1 MNVSNSKMKSFDEY
15 YEKNIKNVEF
25 ESGNDNSNVN
35 SSFNN
40 SNNQNSKKNN
50 VYNKNNFH
58 KNYDKNFNG
67 KNNKNDKQSNN
78 HNNKHQI
85 NNQNKQVIDNKNS
98 NIQNYNSPNNNNQNN
113 NQSNPAVN
121 SKYNN
126 NQNSNNS
133 FNNQNTGTRNDFS
146 NITNPSNQA
155 YIERMTAKNRKFL
168 ENYNPKKNAKIKII
182 PLGGLNA
189 IGMNITLIED
199 ENDII
204 IIDCGNA
211 FPTEDLLGIDL
222 VIPDISYLKKNQNKI
237 RGLVLTH
244 GHEDHIGAIPYVFKE
259 INVPIY
265 GTRLTLA
272 LVEGKLIEHKI
283 TGYKLNTV
291 NFSDI
296 VKLGNMYVEFIKTN
310 HSIVDSAALAI
321 YTKAGIV
328 MHTGDFKVDY
338 TPVFGDSIDLSHFA
352 EIGRM
357 GVLALL
363 SDSTNAIKP
372 GFTMSER
379 TVGKIFDSIFNE
391 HNNDRIIVSTFAS
404 NVDRVRQV
412 IDTASR
418 YGRKVAIEGKSMI
431 NIINIATALGYIN
444 VPKGTLIQTDMLKNF
459 KDEKTVIITTGSQGE
474 SMAALSRMAKGTNKK
489 INIKAGDVVILS
501 SSPIPGNEK
510 AVNRI
515 IDELYRLHATV
526 IYQDTH
532 VSGHACAEELKL
544 IYTLVNPKYAIPLH
558 GEYRHRKEAASLA
571 ESVGVDKK
579 KCLLLEIGDVLEI
592 CEDSAEVKDHVSA
605 NAIYV
610 DGLGVGDVGNIVLR
624 DRQTLATG
632 GMVIIALALSDTSSE
647 LISGPDIISKGFVY
661 MKESEDLING
671 LKDVVKKSIDEYR
684 KDNSNDWKRL
694 KSMVV
699 SAAEDYL
706 WKVIKREP
714 LIIPVIISV

>member
-15 YEKNIKNVEF
+15 YEKNMKNTEL
-25 ESGNDNSNVN
+25 EYGNDNTSDKTK
-35 SSFNN
+35 
-40 SNNQNSKKNN
+40 SNNKFDSDIK
-50 VYNKNNFH
+50 H
-58 KNYDKNFNG
+58 
-67 KNNKNDKQSNN
+67 NNKNAGYKGMKGNNYKNSNKNFDNIKHNN
-78 HNNKHQI
+78 HNNNAKQ
-85 NNQNKQVIDNKNS
+85 NDFNKQTS
-98 NIQNYNSPNNNNQNN
+98 NNDVSKQNN
-113 NQSNPAVN
+113 NINSNPN
-121 SKYNN
+121 SI
-126 NQNSNNS
+126 S
-133 FNNQNTGTRNDFS
+133 S
-146 NITNPSNQA
+146 NISGNHS
-155 YIERMTAKNRKFL
+155 YIEKMTAKNRKFL
-168 ENYNPKKNAKIKII
+168 ENYNPRKNSKIKII
-182 PLGGLNA
+182 PLGGLNT

-199 ENDII
+199 DNDII

-222 VIPDISYLKKNQNKI
+222 VIPDVTYLKKNQNKI

-244 GHEDHIGAIPYVFKE
+244 GHEDHIGAIPYIFKE

-272 LVEGKLIEHKI
+272 LVEGKLKEHKI
-283 TGYKLNTV
+283 TNYKLNTV

-321 YTKAGIV
+321 YTKAGII

-338 TPVFGDSIDLSHFA
+338 TPVFGDAIDLPHFA

-379 TVGKIFDSIFNE
+379 TVGKMFDAIFNE

-459 KDEKTVIITTGSQGE
+459 PDAKTVIITTGSQGE
-474 SMAALSRMAKGTNKK
+474 SMAALSRMAQGANKK
-489 INIKAGDVVILS
+489 ISIKAGDVVILS

-544 IYTLVNPKYAIPLH
+544 IYTLVNPKYAIPVH
-558 GEYRHRKEAASLA
+558 GEYRHRKEAANLA
-571 ESVGVDKK
+571 ESVGVEKK
-579 KCLLLEIGDVLEI
+579 KCLLLEIGDVLSI
-592 CEDSAEVKDHVSA
+592 CEDSAEIIDRIPA
-605 NAIYV
+605 NGIYV

-632 GMVIIALALSDTSSE
+632 GMVIIAMALSDASSE
-647 LISGPDIISKGFVY
+647 LVSGPDIISKGFVY

-671 LKDVVKKSIDEYR
+671 LKAVVRDAIKEYR
-684 KDNSNDWKRL
+684 KENSNDWKKL
-694 KSMVV
+694 KSMVTTV
-699 SAAEDYL
+699 AEDYL

-714 LIIPVIISV
+714 LVIPVIISV

>member
-15 YEKNIKNVEF
+15 YEKNIKNAEL
-25 ESGNDNSNVN
+25 ESENDNNVN
-35 SSFNN
+35 INKN
-40 SNNQNSKKNN
+40 NNQNNNSQNNKKNN
-50 VYNKNNFH
+50 GYNKNNSH

-67 KNNKNDKQSNN
+67 KNNKN
-78 HNNKHQI
+78 
-85 NNQNKQVIDNKNS
+85 VDNK
-98 NIQNYNSPNNNNQNN
+98 NNNNQNN
-113 NQSNPAVN
+113 NMNN
-121 SKYNN
+121 KHNN
-126 NQNSNNS
+126 NQNDNMNNKHNNNQNNN
-133 FNNQNTGTRNDFS
+133 FNNQNLGNNYS
-146 NITNPSNQA
+146 NITNPSNQS
-155 YIERMTAKNRKFL
+155 YIEKMTAKNRKFL

-222 VIPDISYLKKNQNKI
+222 VIPDVSYLKKNQHKV

-244 GHEDHIGAIPYVFKE
+244 GHEDHIGAIPYIFKE

-265 GTRLTLA
+265 GTKLTLA
-272 LVEGKLIEHKI
+272 LVEGKLKEHKI

-310 HSIVDSAALAI
+310 HSIVDSTALAI

-474 SMAALSRMAKGTNKK
+474 SMAALSRMAQGTNKK

-544 IYTLVNPKYAIPLH
+544 IYTLVNPKYAIPVH
-558 GEYRHRKEAASLA
+558 GEYRHRREAAILA
-571 ESVGVDKK
+571 ESVGVEKK
-579 KCLLLEIGDVLEI
+579 KCLLIENGDVLEI
-592 CEDSAEVKDHVSA
+592 CEDSAEVKDHVTA

-632 GMVIIALALSDTSSE
+632 GMVIIAMALSDASSE

-671 LKDVVKKSIDEYR
+671 LKDVIKSTIETYR

-694 KSMVV
+694 KAMVTT
-699 SAAEDYL
+699 AAEDYL

>member
-15 YEKNIKNVEF
+15 YEKNIKNAEL
-25 ESGNDNSNVN
+25 EYENETNNN
-35 SSFNN
+35 AKNHFNAN
-40 SNNQNSKKNN
+40 KNGQNNTRKNN
-50 VYNKNNFH
+50 DYNKNNSH

-67 KNNKNDKQSNN
+67 KNSKNTDKQNANN
-78 HNNKHQI
+78 YNA
-85 NNQNKQVIDNKNS
+85 NKQVANNKNS
-98 NIQNYNSPNNNNQNN
+98 NTQNNNTQNTNSVSNNKYNNQNN
-113 NQSNPAVN
+113 NSLNHASHNNFGNVLNP
-121 SKYNN
+121 N
-126 NQNSNNS
+126 NQS
-133 FNNQNTGTRNDFS
+133 
-146 NITNPSNQA
+146 
-155 YIERMTAKNRKFL
+155 YIEKMTAKNRKFL

-204 IIDCGNA
+204 IVDCGIA

-265 GTRLTLA
+265 GTKLTLA
-272 LVEGKLIEHKI
+272 LVEGKLKEHKI
-283 TGYKLNTV
+283 TSYKLNTV

-321 YTKAGIV
+321 YTKAGII

-391 HNNDRIIVSTFAS
+391 HCNDRIIVSTFAS
-404 NVDRVRQV
+404 NVDRVRQI

-444 VPKGTLIQTDMLKNF
+444 IPKGTLIQTDMLKNF

-474 SMAALSRMAKGTNKK
+474 SMAALSRMAQGANKK
-489 INIKAGDVVILS
+489 ISIKSGDVVILS

-544 IYTLVNPKYAIPLH
+544 IYTLVNPKYAIPVH

-571 ESVGVDKK
+571 ESVGVEKK
-579 KCLLLEIGDVLEI
+579 KCLLLEVGDVLEI

-632 GMVIIALALSDTSSE
+632 GMVIIALALSDASSE

-671 LKDVVKKSIDEYR
+671 LKDVVRKSIEEYR

-694 KSMVV
+694 KAMVV

>member
-1 MNVSNSKMKSFDEY
+1 MCIHNGMGELCEPYEIKIRSKKIRKMNVSNSKMKSFDEY
-15 YEKNIKNVEF
+15 YEKNMKNADLEY
-25 ESGNDNSNVN
+25 GNDSADSSSDKTKSNN
-35 SSFNN
+35 KFNN
-40 SNNQNSKKNN
+40 DNKYNNKKTGHKNMKGNNVKNN
-50 VYNKNNFH
+50 
-58 KNYDKNFNG
+58 NYTKT
-67 KNNKNDKQSNN
+67 NDY
-78 HNNKHQI
+78 
-85 NNQNKQVIDNKNS
+85 NKQVNNTQNNNNQS
-98 NIQNYNSPNNNNQNN
+98 VNNNTNYNKGYNKPSHNIVNNGNNQNN
-113 NQSNPAVN
+113 NIMSNMA
-121 SKYNN
+121 
-126 NQNSNNS
+126 
-133 FNNQNTGTRNDFS
+133 
-146 NITNPSNQA
+146 SNQS
-155 YIERMTAKNRKFL
+155 YIEKMTAKNRRFL
-168 ENYNPKKNAKIKII
+168 ENYNPRKNAKIKII

-189 IGMNITLIED
+189 IGMNITVIED

-204 IIDCGNA
+204 MIDCGNA

-222 VIPDISYLKKNQNKI
+222 VIPDITYLKKNQHKI

-265 GTRLTLA
+265 GTKLTLA
-272 LVEGKLIEHKI
+272 LVEGKLKEHKI
-283 TGYKLNTV
+283 TSYKLNMV
-291 NFSDI
+291 SFSDI

-338 TPVFGDSIDLSHFA
+338 TPVFGDAIDLSHFA

-404 NVDRVRQV
+404 NVDRVRQI

-474 SMAALSRMAKGTNKK
+474 SMAALSRMAQGANKK
-489 INIKAGDVVILS
+489 VTIKAGDVVILS

-544 IYTLVNPKYAIPLH
+544 IYTLVNPKYAIPVH
-558 GEYRHRKEAASLA
+558 GEYRHRKEAASIA
-571 ESVGVDKK
+571 ESVGVEKK
-579 KCLLLEIGDVLEI
+579 KCLLIEVGDVLEI
-592 CEDSAEVKDHVSA
+592 CEDSAEVKDHVPA

-632 GMVIIALALSDTSSE
+632 GMVIIAMALSDASSE

-671 LKDVVKKSIDEYR
+671 LKSVVKNSIEEYR
-684 KDNSNDWKRL
+684 KDNSNDWKKL
-694 KSMVV
+694 KSMVTTV
-699 SAAEDYL
+699 AEDYL